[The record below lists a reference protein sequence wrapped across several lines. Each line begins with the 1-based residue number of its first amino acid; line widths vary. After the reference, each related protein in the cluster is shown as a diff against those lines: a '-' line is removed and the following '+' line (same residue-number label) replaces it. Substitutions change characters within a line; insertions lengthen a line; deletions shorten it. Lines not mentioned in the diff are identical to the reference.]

1 MSCRLRIKRR
11 PRQINLVH
19 RSLAKVA
26 LLTLTAL
33 LCAPAE
39 GEIRRARGHAS
50 RQQQEILDPN
60 LVNDAQLKPEIGLNA
75 KGPAVVRAQ
84 ILLDRAHFSCGQIDG
99 EYGVNLEKTVLAF
112 ERNRNLPVEEGVGPA
127 AWEALNAETAPALTT
142 YMITQ
147 ED

>member
-11 PRQINLVH
+11 PHQINFVH

-39 GEIRRARGHAS
+39 GETRRARGHAS
-50 RQQQEILDPN
+50 RNRQEVLEPSLI
-60 LVNDAQLKPEIGLNA
+60 NDAELKPGIGLNA

-99 EYGVNLEKTVLAF
+99 DYGVNLEKTVLAF
-112 ERNRNLPVEEGVGPA
+112 ERNQNLPVEEGVGPA
-127 AWEALNAETAPALTT
+127 AWEALNADTAPALTT
-142 YMITQ
+142 YTITQ

>member
-1 MSCRLRIKRR
+1 MKQRR
-11 PRQINLVH
+11 CAALWLTQRGGGFMHRSLAHRSLAH

-39 GEIRRARGHAS
+39 GEMRRTRGRIARH
-50 RQQQEILDPN
+50 QQETLEPN
-60 LVNDAQLKPEIGLNA
+60 LVNDAQLKPAIGLNS

-99 EYGVNLEKTVLAF
+99 QYGINLQKTVMAF
-112 ERNRNLPVEEGVGPA
+112 ERNQNLPV
-127 AWEALNAETAPALTT
+127 
-142 YMITQ
+142 Q
-147 ED
+147 